1 MNKKNLNA
9 HILALYIAKNMQN
22 DNNKHVLRFNK
33 YIKIMHDLLFNY
45 KFSASVLKKSLI
57 LNCIL
62 FVIWLLFNRNK
73 ESSLIL
79 LGLISFISTLM
90 IIYIALCGLAT
101 RMLLAYISYSSKKQL
116 DKDSTNNINNISNK
130 TLVNSYVLYNR
141 SHIYVFNCQKNKFF
155 WQNPYKLTSVIN
167 YTNDAMREIL
177 KTVKRD
183 HIRFINNC
191 VYVCVSYP
199 TPYWEKM
206 IIDYS
211 SKTNRSKQ
219 IAKYNSSF
227 IRNIIYLPVSL
238 FAITYMISAIVATI
252 FIDHTL
258 VLTFMYAQSIELAL
272 YFIIKLCIFLTK
284 KMRRKL
290 VKKAKA
296 NNVFFVTNYIIETF
310 NYYLQP
316 IKWKLNS
323 KSEYLTY
330 AIYTYNKTP
339 ENLARLHPKEIK
351 QSIVY
356 DYTNILPIH
365 HF

>member
-1 MNKKNLNA
+1 
-9 HILALYIAKNMQN
+9 
-22 DNNKHVLRFNK
+22 
-33 YIKIMHDLLFNY
+33 
-45 KFSASVLKKSLI
+45 
-57 LNCIL
+57 
-62 FVIWLLFNRNK
+62 
-73 ESSLIL
+73 
-79 LGLISFISTLM
+79 
-90 IIYIALCGLAT
+90 
-101 RMLLAYISYSSKKQL
+101 
-116 DKDSTNNINNISNK
+116 
-130 TLVNSYVLYNR
+130 
-141 SHIYVFNCQKNKFF
+141 
-155 WQNPYKLTSVIN
+155 
-167 YTNDAMREIL
+167 
-177 KTVKRD
+177 
-183 HIRFINNC
+183 
-191 VYVCVSYP
+191 
-199 TPYWEKM
+199 M